1 MDKDT
6 AIQINNVSKQYF
18 VGRVKKGMQH
28 YNTLRDTIAEGVI
41 RPFLRARNVISG
53 RAQSAAN
60 LTNTIWAL
68 EDVSFTVKK
77 GEVVGI
83 IGHNGA
89 GKSTLLKV
97 LTRITEPTTGAVAYR
112 GRLGSLLEVGTGF
125 HPELTG
131 RENVFLNGAILGMK
145 RYEIAAKFDAIIEFA
160 GVEQLVDTPV
170 KHYSSGMYVRL
181 AFAVAAH
188 LEPEILVVDEV
199 LSVGDAEFQ
208 KRSLGKMSDVANL
221 GRTVLFVS
229 HNMAAVLSL
238 CTKGVLLNQGKLQA
252 AGDINTVIQKYQN
265 SLSEMSDIPLL
276 ERTDRQGNG
285 YLRFASM
292 GLWSDYQGS
301 MMPIST
307 AISGEALSIVLGY
320 QGHSTLSLRHVSVAL
335 HITDFLGRRLITCFT
350 EYSGDHFEALP
361 QAGEIVC
368 QIPRLN
374 LAPGSYRISLTCE
387 VRNTLADYI
396 IAAGPLE
403 VGGGDFFGTGK
414 LPKAAIDGPILL
426 DHCWHL
432 REQCIK

>member
-18 VGRVKKGMQH
+18 VGRVKKGGQQ
-28 YNTLRDTIAEGVI
+28 YNTLRDTIAEGVKS
-41 RPFLRARNVISG
+41 PFLRVRNIISG
-53 RAQSAAN
+53 RAQSASN
-60 LTNTIWAL
+60 LTNAIWAL

-97 LTRITEPTTGAVAYR
+97 LTRITEPTTGEVTYR

-252 AGDINTVIQKYQN
+252 TGDIHAVIQEYQN
-265 SLSEMSDIPLL
+265 SLSEMSYIPLL

-301 MMPIST
+301 MMPVGT
-307 AISGEALSIVLGY
+307 AMSGEALSIVLGY
-320 QGHSTLSLRHVSVAL
+320 QGYSTTPLRHVSVAL
-335 HITDFLGRRLITCFT
+335 HITDFLGRRLITCFN
-350 EYSGDHFEALP
+350 EYSGDHFEVLP
-361 QAGEIVC
+361 PAGAIVC

-432 REQCIK
+432 REQVIK